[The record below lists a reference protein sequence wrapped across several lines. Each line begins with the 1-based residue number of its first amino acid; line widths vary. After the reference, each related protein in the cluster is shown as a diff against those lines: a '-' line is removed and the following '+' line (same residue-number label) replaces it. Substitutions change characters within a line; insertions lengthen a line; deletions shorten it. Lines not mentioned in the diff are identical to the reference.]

1 MSFPCGTVDDLILL
15 ILCMASLEDDLVS
28 LVRKDPEHGAL
39 FGSSPKPTG
48 RKRRGEGQ
56 SHGMLAK
63 KLTICHVWEQ
73 TSDRRETEEPLR
85 SGWAPEMTLDCPS

>member
-1 MSFPCGTVDDLILL
+1 MSFPCGTVDDLILF
-15 ILCMASLEDDLVS
+15 ILRLASLEDDLVS

-73 TSDRRETEEPLR
+73 TE
-85 SGWAPEMTLDCPS
+85 